1 MGDAETQ
8 PVTVHVSLEIGGP
21 MAVATLALSG
31 CGHGSG
37 NVFRVLGSL
46 GPRSY
51 YGVSSWRGSRTT
63 VMRFRGTSSR
73 IWR

>member
-1 MGDAETQ
+1 MGDAEIQ
-8 PVTVHVSLEIGGP
+8 PVTVHVSLDIGGP

-46 GPRSY
+46 GLRSDC
-51 YGVSSWRGSRTT
+51 GVSS
-63 VMRFRGTSSR
+63 
-73 IWR
+73 